1 MSQPL
6 GSWIDGVPAASL
18 PADDR
23 GLHYGDGVFETVLIR
38 AGRARFLDAHLSRL
52 TLGCSR
58 LAIAPIPLNALRA
71 EIDAAVAMALEMA
84 SPLAI
89 LKIIVT
95 RGSARRR
102 GYAPQG
108 DELPRRIVSLWPA
121 PARDAA
127 LDEGVD
133 LRVASIR
140 LGENPALAGIK
151 HLNRLE
157 NVLAAAEPGAG
168 EVFDSLLLDASGN
181 LVSGAM
187 SNVFIVRAGRV
198 ITPLIQRCGVAGVMR
213 GIVLRECAALG
224 IATAEAR
231 LTLDDL
237 FAAAEAFVTNARVG
251 VVPVRRVGEHSF
263 DMNTLAR
270 RLAAHIEPLDA

>member
-1 MSQPL
+1 MNQPL
-6 GSWIDGVPAASL
+6 GSWIDGVPGAAL

-23 GLHYGDGVFETVLIR
+23 GLHYGDGVFETVLVR

-52 TLGCSR
+52 SLGCTR
-58 LAIAPIPLNALRA
+58 LAISTASLNSLRA
-71 EIDAAVAMALEMA
+71 EIEAAVSMAP
-84 SPLAI
+84 PLAV
-89 LKIIVT
+89 LKVIVT
-95 RGSARRR
+95 RGGARRR

-108 DELPRRIVSLWPA
+108 DETPRRIVSLWPA

-127 LDEGVD
+127 LDDGVD

-157 NVLAAAEPGAG
+157 NVLAAAESAAND
-168 EVFDSLLLDASGN
+168 VFESLLLDASGN

-198 ITPLIQRCGVAGVMR
+198 LTPLLQRCGVAGVMR

-224 IATAEAR
+224 IAAAEGQ

-237 FAAAEAFVTNARVG
+237 FAAGEVFITNARIG

-263 DMNTLAR
+263 DMNTLAK
-270 RLAAHIEPLDA
+270 RLAAHIESLDA

>member
-1 MSQPL
+1 MSTAL
-6 GSWIDGVPAASL
+6 GSWIDGVPGAAL

-23 GLHYGDGVFETVLIR
+23 GLQYGDGVFETMLVR
-38 AGRARFLDAHLSRL
+38 GRRPRFLDAHLARL
-52 TLGCSR
+52 SQGCTRLGISIAS
-58 LAIAPIPLNALRA
+58 LAVLRA
-71 EIDAAVAMALEMA
+71 EIDAAVATAP
-84 SPLAI
+84 PLAV
-89 LKIIVT
+89 LKIIMT

-108 DELPRRIVSLWPA
+108 DETPRRVVSLWHA
-121 PARDAA
+121 PPRDPA
-127 LDEGVD
+127 LDHGVD
-133 LRVASIR
+133 LHVATIR

-157 NVLAAAEPGAG
+157 NVLAAAESTGHG
-168 EVFDSLLLDASGN
+168 VFESLMLDASGT

-187 SNVFIVRAGRV
+187 SNVFLVRGGGVA
-198 ITPLIQRCGVAGVMR
+198 TPLIQRCGVAGVMR

-224 IATAEAR
+224 LAAAEER

-237 FAAAEAFVTNARVG
+237 YSAAGVFITNARIG
-251 VVPVRRVGEHSF
+251 VVPVRRVGEHLF
-263 DMNTLAR
+263 DMNNLAR

>member
-1 MSQPL
+1 MSAVL
-6 GSWIDGVPAASL
+6 GSWVDGVPGADL

-23 GLHYGDGVFETVLIR
+23 GLQYGDGLFETVLVR
-38 AGRARFLDAHLSRL
+38 AGRARFLDAHLARL
-52 TLGCSR
+52 SHGCLR
-58 LAIAPIPLNALRA
+58 LAIPVDSLPLLRA
-71 EIDAAVAMALEMA
+71 EIDVAVAMAP
-84 SPLAI
+84 PLAI

-95 RGSARRR
+95 RGSAQRR

-108 DELPRRIVSLWPA
+108 DETPRRLVSLWPT

-127 LDEGVD
+127 LEEGVD

-157 NVLAAAEPGAG
+157 NVLAAAESKG
-168 EVFDSLLLDASGN
+168 EGVFESLLLDASGN

-187 SNVFIVRAGRV
+187 SNVFIVRASSV
-198 ITPLIQRCGVAGVMR
+198 ATPLIQRCGVAGVMR

-224 IATAEAR
+224 LAATEQR

-237 FAAAEAFVTNARVG
+237 FSANEVFITNARIG

-263 DMNTLAR
+263 DMNNLAR
-270 RLAAHIEPLDA
+270 RLAAHIERLDA